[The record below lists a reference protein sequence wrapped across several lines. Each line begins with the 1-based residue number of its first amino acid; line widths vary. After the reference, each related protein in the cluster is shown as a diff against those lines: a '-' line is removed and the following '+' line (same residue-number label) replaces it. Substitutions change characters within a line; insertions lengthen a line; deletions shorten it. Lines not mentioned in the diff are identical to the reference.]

1 MPDREGTRGKG
12 SCQNCVGRGLRLSA
26 NVPRILFLSLD
37 GFASATTL
45 KSPPPECHPQVVAVV
60 NGREKADFLR
70 RLGVD
75 AVVDASSL
83 APAGGGDKGQPL
95 HKAIKAVAPK
105 GETLLNWRHHTFEWR
120 YVCAP

>member
-1 MPDREGTRGKG
+1 M
-12 SCQNCVGRGLRLSA
+12 CVCVCLGVCACVLCVYVSGCW
-26 NVPRILFLSLD
+26 F
-37 GFASATTL
+37 GGGGGGASKNTPLNA
-45 KSPPPECHPQVVAVV
+45 PPQVVAVV